1 MTYRKISG
9 LGISLALTLL
19 LGCGITDTTSPDRG
33 TDLSSSQSVQGTD
46 PNAIL
51 PLTDLL
57 TCRPQSY
64 VVTTKLIGPKG
75 GKIKAGSHILD
86 IPEGA
91 LAQDVIISAEQ
102 VTASTNSVRFGPE
115 GLTFAVPAQLTM
127 SYDNCSAVLLPKRI
141 AYTTESLKVLE
152 VLPSEDKFQTKIVL
166 SPIDHFSR
174 YAVAY

>member
-75 GKIKAGSHILD
+75 DKIKAGSHVLV
-86 IPEGA
+86 IPAGA
-91 LAQDVIISAEQ
+91 LAQEVAITAEQ
-102 VTASTNSVRFGPE
+102 VTGSTNSVRFSPE
-115 GLTFAVPAQLTM
+115 GLTFAVPAELTM
-127 SYDNCSAVLLPKRI
+127 SYNNCTAVQLPKRI
-141 AYTTESLKVLE
+141 VYTSEELNILE
-152 VLPSEDKFQTKIVL
+152 VLPSKDKSRFKVVTGE
-166 SPIDHFSR
+166 IDHFSR